1 MSYRVVPLGPD
12 TWEPFAELVE
22 RNNGVY
28 GGCWCIGFHP
38 ECGQRIDHRAAK
50 RERVM
55 TDGAHAALVIDEDGL
70 AQGWA
75 QYGDPDELAG
85 IKHKRAY
92 DQDPPPEPD
101 WRITCIYVDRRHRG
115 QGIARLALS
124 GALELI
130 AAAGGGLVEA
140 ISETTVGR
148 QAQGRFLFSAT
159 AELYEDHDFQR
170 VRQVGKHAWILSR
183 TVAPAHATPATPV
196 HGIPAPSAQAARVH
210 PPKGDAMTTT
220 DLAPWE
226 PPIAAGEAE
235 HLVGM
240 LDRLRA
246 TFRWKADGLDV
257 AQLRSGIPSS
267 TLTMDGLLKHLALVE
282 DDVLCWRIAGEQPVT
297 MMRVPEGE
305 DLDTWQFT
313 VGEGETAEEIYA
325 LYDEAVARS
334 RTRLAEIVAQGRL
347 DEPAHLQP
355 DGLRPSIRRFVCDL
369 VEEYGRHT
377 GHADLL
383 REAIDGRVGEDPP
396 GDWAWPALRPAL

>member
-115 QGIARLALS
+115 QGIARLALG

-183 TVAPAHATPATPV
+183 TIAPAHATPATPV

-210 PPKGDAMTTT
+210 PPK
-220 DLAPWE
+220 
-226 PPIAAGEAE
+226 
-235 HLVGM
+235 
-240 LDRLRA
+240 
-246 TFRWKADGLDV
+246 
-257 AQLRSGIPSS
+257 
-267 TLTMDGLLKHLALVE
+267 
-282 DDVLCWRIAGEQPVT
+282 
-297 MMRVPEGE
+297 
-305 DLDTWQFT
+305 
-313 VGEGETAEEIYA
+313 ET
-325 LYDEAVARS
+325 
-334 RTRLAEIVAQGRL
+334 
-347 DEPAHLQP
+347 P
-355 DGLRPSIRRFVCDL
+355 
-369 VEEYGRHT
+369 
-377 GHADLL
+377 
-383 REAIDGRVGEDPP
+383 
-396 GDWAWPALRPAL
+396 